1 MHQHGSALLDL
12 RGKERQIILVG
23 NPNVGKSVV
32 FSCLTGK
39 YVTVSNYPG
48 TTVEVSHG
56 LADFN
61 RSCAV
66 IDTPGVNSLIP
77 RSEDERV
84 TRDILLQEGE
94 KVIIQVSDAKNLRRT
109 LFLASQLA
117 ETGLPMVLDLNMAD
131 EAEEKGIEIDV
142 QRLSQVLGIEVVET
156 VAVDKKGIGQLKKS
170 LKMAQKASFIISYDR
185 YIEQGIAEIVTLLP
199 LLPVS
204 SRALAIMLLSGD
216 ESLRERISSQLDPS
230 SILRVKQIRDE
241 VQSHYSD
248 PLGYVISKQRADAV
262 EVILR
267 QILSTKKS
275 AGVSL
280 ADILGRWTMHP
291 IAGIPFLLLV
301 LYIIYKFVG
310 EFGAG
315 TSVDFLESVVFGQYI
330 NPWATEVISLIPL
343 PLLQEFLVGRYGLLT
358 MGLTYAIAIVLPI
371 VSYFFIAFSVVEDTG
386 YLPRLAIMV
395 NRIFK
400 AIGLNGK
407 AVLPMVLG
415 LGCDTMATM
424 TTRILDSRKER
435 VIATLLLALGV
446 PCSAQL
452 GVIMAM
458 SASISARAFVIFG
471 AVIVSQ
477 LLLVGFLASRLIP
490 GESSDFIMEIPPF
503 RMPKISNILVKT
515 LYRVE
520 WFLKEAVPLFLL
532 GTAILFVTDKIGLLA
547 FLERLARPVVGSFL
561 NLPLQSTQA
570 FILGFLRRDYGAA
583 GLFKLQQEGLLDPT
597 QALVSLVVITLFVPC
612 IANFM
617 VIIKERGLKTAI
629 WMVSFIFPFAVLVGG
644 VLNFVLRSLGVQL

>member
-12 RGKERQIILVG
+12 GSKERQIILVG

-56 LADFN
+56 LADFD
-61 RSCAV
+61 RSWAV
-66 IDTPGVNSLIP
+66 IDTPGANSLIP

-84 TRDILLQEGE
+84 TRDILLQEGQ
-94 KVIIQVSDAKNLRRT
+94 KIVVQVSDAKNLRRT
-109 LFLASQLA
+109 LILASQLA
-117 ETGLPMVLDLNMAD
+117 EMGLPMVLDLNMAD
-131 EAEEKGIEIDV
+131 EAEEKGIEIDIE
-142 QRLSQVLGIEVVET
+142 RLSQVLGIEVVET

-185 YIEQGIAEIVTLLP
+185 HIEHGIAEMENLLP
-199 LLPVS
+199 LLPVC

-216 ESLRERISSQLDPS
+216 EGLKERLSSQLNQQ
-230 SILRVKQIRDE
+230 SILRIKQIRDE

-267 QILSTKKS
+267 QILSTKKP

-291 IAGIPFLLLV
+291 IAGIPLLLLV

-315 TSVDFLESVVFGQYI
+315 TSVDFLESVVFGRYI
-330 NPWATEVISLIPL
+330 NPWATEVISLVPL
-343 PLLQEFLVGRYGLLT
+343 PLLQEFLVGPYGLIT

-471 AVIVSQ
+471 VVIVSQ

-547 FLERLARPVVGSFL
+547 LVEKLARPVVGSFL

-583 GLFKLQQEGLLDPT
+583 GLFKLQQEGLLDPV

-629 WMVSFIFPFAVLVGG
+629 GMVSFIFPFAVLVGG